1 LLIEHFPETQHTLHE
16 RRGTMPE
23 SKRPTAVLLMAMG
36 GPDRLENVEPYLLD
50 VRGGRPT
57 PPELVEEIRERYR
70 ATGGKSPALGITKD
84 VAKQLE
90 VRLNESGNGRY
101 RVYVGL
107 RHWHPFIK
115 ETYAELLKEDPT
127 HVIGLCMAPQ
137 QSSLSTG
144 AYQTKVEEA
153 RVALQNTC
161 PISYVGSWHKHSK
174 LIAAI
179 ARNVRQALLKFPP
192 GMRAA
197 VPVLFTAHSLPER
210 VIAMKDPYPD
220 EVKGTVEA
228 VTALLGNQPTYF
240 AYQSQGRS
248 SEPWLGPSV
257 ESVLD
262 GLHHEGYRQVLVA
275 PIGFICDHVETLFDI
290 DIELRQRAR
299 SKGMQ
304 LERMAMLNNSPAL
317 VEVLFDVLAA
327 HESSLCI
334 QS

>member
-1 LLIEHFPETQHTLHE
+1 
-16 RRGTMPE
+16 MSE
-23 SKRPTAVLLMAMG
+23 SQRHTAVLLMAMG
-36 GPDRLENVEPYLLD
+36 GPDCLENVEPFLRD

-70 ATGGKSPALGITKD
+70 VTGGKSPAVGITQE
-84 VAKQLE
+84 VAKKLE
-90 VRLNESGNGRY
+90 QQLNESGDGRY

-115 ETYAELLKEDPT
+115 ETYTELLKESPEQIIA
-127 HVIGLCMAPQ
+127 VCMAPQ

-144 AYQTKVEEA
+144 AYRRKVEEA
-153 RVALQNTC
+153 RAELRDSTEVT
-161 PISYVGSWHKHSK
+161 YVGSWNRHPR

-179 ARNVRQALLKFPP
+179 VDNIRKGLLAFPADARAS
-192 GMRAA
+192 

-210 VIAMKDPYPD
+210 IVAMKDPYPD

-228 VTALLGNQPTYF
+228 VTRSLGNQPTYF

-248 SEPWLGPSV
+248 SEPWLGPTV
-257 ESVLD
+257 EAMLD
-262 GLHHEGYRQVLVA
+262 TIRQRGHRHVLVA
-275 PIGFICDHVETLFDI
+275 PIGFVCDHVETLFDI
-290 DIELRQRAR
+290 DIELKQLAVN
-299 SKGMQ
+299 KGLQ
-304 LERMAMLNNSPAL
+304 LQRMAMLNDSPAL
-317 VEVLFDVLAA
+317 IATLHDVLTA

>member
-1 LLIEHFPETQHTLHE
+1 
-16 RRGTMPE
+16 MPP
-23 SKRPTAVLLMAMG
+23 RPTAILLMIMG
-36 GPDRLENVEPYLLD
+36 GPDCLENVEPFLLD

-70 ATGGKSPALGITKD
+70 ATGGKSPAVGITQA
-84 VAKQLE
+84 VAKKLE
-90 VRLNESGNGRY
+90 QRLNASGGQRY

-107 RHWHPFIK
+107 RHWHPFIQ
-115 ETYAELLKEDPT
+115 ETYAELLNEAPEQ
-127 HVIGLCMAPQ
+127 VIGLCMAPQ

-144 AYQTKVEEA
+144 AYRKKVEEA
-153 RVALQNTC
+153 RASLRSTC
-161 PISYVGSWHKHSK
+161 PVSYVGSWNRHPK

-179 ARNVRQALLKFPP
+179 VEHIKQGLLTFPP
-192 GMRAA
+192 GIRAA

-210 VIAMKDPYPD
+210 IVAMKDPYPD
-220 EVKGTVEA
+220 DVQGTVEA
-228 VTALLGNQPTYF
+228 VTALLGNQPTRF

-248 SEPWLGPSV
+248 SEPWLGPTV
-257 ESVLD
+257 ESTLEA
-262 GLHHEGYRQVLVA
+262 LHCEGHRQVLVA

-290 DIELRQRAR
+290 DIELKRLAA

-304 LERMAMLNNSPAL
+304 LERMAMLNDSPAL
-317 VEVLFDVLAA
+317 VETLLDVLAA

>member
-1 LLIEHFPETQHTLHE
+1 MGQ
-16 RRGTMPE
+16 
-23 SKRPTAVLLMAMG
+23 SKRHTAVLLMAMG
-36 GPDRLENVEPYLLD
+36 GPDCLENVEPFLRD

-70 ATGGKSPALGITKD
+70 VTGGKSPAVAITQE
-84 VAKQLE
+84 VAKKLE
-90 VRLNESGNGRY
+90 RQLNESGDRRY

-115 ETYAELLKEDPT
+115 DTYAELLKDSPEQI
-127 HVIGLCMAPQ
+127 IGVCMAPQ

-144 AYQTKVEEA
+144 AYRKKVEDVRAELGD
-153 RVALQNTC
+153 RTEVT
-161 PISYVGSWHKHSK
+161 YVGSWNRNPR

-179 ARNVRQALLKFPP
+179 VDNIRERLLAFPADVRET
-192 GMRAA
+192 

-210 VIAMKDPYPD
+210 IVAMKDPYPD

-228 VTALLGNQPTYF
+228 VTQFLGNQPTYF

-248 SEPWLGPSV
+248 SEPWLGPTV
-257 ESVLD
+257 EAMLETIQPA
-262 GLHHEGYRQVLVA
+262 GHRHALVA

-290 DIELRQRAR
+290 DIELKQLAVT
-299 SKGMQ
+299 KGIH
-304 LERMAMLNNSPAL
+304 LERMAMLNDSLPL
-317 VEVLFDVLAA
+317 IETLRDVLAV
-327 HESSLCI
+327 HESTLCI